1 MSRIGIA
8 LIGLVGS
15 LWAQPVEIRRQDIDP
30 AVLMQLSR
38 AAQPWKVAST
48 AKVLDFSAA
57 TVSMDRENLG
67 IRRLPDPA
75 ANRLKESD
83 DLDLPFQFLRA
94 NPGAAVA
101 SKKLT
106 LFMLRIAKGGTFT
119 PSADGGYRYRLQAI
133 LEPLED
139 TDDLELPTKV
149 EAPVQVRGGRADPG
163 QLVFEKLKRFEFA
176 ELTVISPDAEVEVTV
191 SVSGADDAK
200 FLVPVFRAT
209 PSLTVSPAEVLG
221 FGLGTATIRISG
233 EGLAGKT
240 VALAASQGSLEPS
253 SVVLDSSGNGTVL
266 FRSAGRGRAT
276 VSIASRDLNR
286 QEISLGLRS
295 PWIFVLW
302 ALAGGI
308 LMTSVRLLK
317 LGNPFRLR
325 PFPWWLVA
333 HAVLSGLLGAILW
346 AVGLKILTVDWSPA
360 WSEAAAFVVSALTV
374 PVISLT
380 QRKRS

>member
-8 LIGLVGS
+8 LIGLVGG
-15 LWAQPVEIRRQDIDP
+15 LWAQPVEIRRQDID
-30 AVLMQLSR
+30 ADVLLQLSNVK
-38 AAQPWKVAST
+38 QPWKIAST
-48 AKVLDFSAA
+48 IKVLDFNAER
-57 TVSMDRENLG
+57 VSLDRKSLG
-67 IRRLPDPA
+67 VRKLPDSGP
-75 ANRLKESD
+75 NRLIKGD
-83 DLDLPFQFLRA
+83 DLVLPFQFLRA
-94 NPGAAVA
+94 NPGATVA
-101 SKKLT
+101 SNKLT
-106 LFMLRIAKGGTFT
+106 LFTLRIAKGGTFT
-119 PSADGGYRYRLQAI
+119 PSPSGGYRYKLQAI
-133 LEPLED
+133 LDPKPN
-139 TDDLELPTKV
+139 TDDVELPTNV
-149 EAPVQVRGGRADPG
+149 EAPVQVRGGRAEPG
-163 QLVFEKLKRFEFA
+163 LLVFDKLKKFEVA

-209 PSLTVSPAEVLG
+209 PNLTVSPAEVLG

-302 ALAGGI
+302 ALAGGF

-325 PFPWWLVA
+325 PFPWWLGA
-333 HAVLSGLLGAILW
+333 HAILSGLLGAILW
-346 AVGLKILTVDWSPA
+346 AVGLKVLTVDWSPA

-374 PVISLT
+374 PIISLT
-380 QRKRS
+380 QRKRP